1 MIDVISVE
9 NMRLSDQRT
18 IESGTPGTVLMKRAA
33 TGIYLASDRWQPAH
47 RITIVTGSGNNG
59 GDGFALAVI
68 LHENG
73 ISSRI
78 LTLSDR
84 TTPDAGFYKEKC
96 VELGIELLPFSPSL
110 LSGSDLI
117 ADCILGTGFAGV
129 PRDNVR
135 CAIEEINSLR
145 QNGSYVI
152 SADINSG
159 MNGDTGEF
167 SCAVNSDLTV
177 AIGSLKKGQITD
189 SALSITGSIK
199 VAEIGI
205 PPVFKED
212 EIDTSE
218 YGIEVI
224 DLSDR

>member
-9 NMRLSDQRT
+9 NMRQSDQRT
-18 IESGTPGTVLMKRAA
+18 IASGTPGTVLMKRAA
-33 TGIYLASDRWQPAH
+33 TGIYLASDRWQSAH
-47 RITIVTGSGNNG
+47 DIVIVTGSGNNG
-59 GDGFALAVI
+59 GDGFALALV
-68 LHENG
+68 LLENG

-84 TTPDAGFYKEKC
+84 TTPDAGFYKGKC
-96 VELGIELLPFSPSL
+96 EEAGITILPFSPSL

-135 CAIEEINSLR
+135 IAIEEINSCR

-167 SCAVNSDLTV
+167 SCAVHSDLTV
-177 AIGSLKKGQITD
+177 AIGSLKKGQITEG
-189 SALSITGSIK
+189 ALSITGSIK

-205 PPVFKED
+205 HPVYKED
-212 EIDTSE
+212 EIDASE